1 MAMDLK
7 EKLALIAGNTA
18 EIVKAEE
25 LEKLLKEKKK
35 PVAYCGYEPSGEVH
49 MGHMIT
55 VTKLMDLEKAGFN
68 VKVLFADWHAWLNRK
83 GSLDEVREL
92 VKLWEKAFK
101 KLGLKDPEFVRGS
114 SFQKKEDYIEDVFKL
129 SRDTTIN
136 RGLRAMQEVA
146 RDAEN
151 ASISQAI
158 YPLMQVVDMKHL
170 GIDVAQSGI
179 EQRKIHMLAR
189 ESLESLGYRKPILV
203 HTPLVNSLNGP
214 GTKMSSSEPSS
225 IISVRDPEDLIRKK
239 IAKAY
244 CEEGK
249 PEGSA
254 VLEIARLFVFPRK
267 GSFEVKRPEK
277 FGGNV
282 EFGNY
287 TELEKAF
294 VAKKLHPADLK
305 NALGDYLIELLEP
318 VRKGFE

>member
-1 MAMDLK
+1 MDLV
-7 EKLALIAGNTA
+7 EKMALISRNT
-18 EIVKAEE
+18 EEVVRESE
-25 LEKLLKEKKK
+25 LERLLSEKKK
-35 PVAYCGYEPSGEVH
+35 PIAYCGYEPSGEVH

-55 VTKLMDLEKAGFN
+55 VTKLADLERAGFK
-68 VKVLFADWHAWLNRK
+68 VKVLFADWHAWLNKK
-83 GSLDEVREL
+83 GSMEEIREL
-92 VKLWEKAFK
+92 VKLWEKAFR

-114 SFQKKEDYIEDVFKL
+114 SFQKEKSYIEDVFRL

-151 ASISQAI
+151 ASVSQAI

-189 ESLESLGYRKPILV
+189 ESLESLGYKKPVLV

-225 IISVRDPEDLIRKK
+225 IISVRDSEDLIGKK
-239 IAKAY
+239 IAKAH

-254 VLEIARLFVFPRK
+254 VLEIARLFVFPHK
-267 GSFEVKRPEK
+267 GSFEVNRPEK

-282 EFGNY
+282 KFNDYE
-287 TELEKAF
+287 ELEKSF
-294 VAKKLHPADLK
+294 REKKLHPADLK
-305 NALGDYLIELLEP
+305 NALGGYLGELLAP